1 MRRGWTLTP
10 ATGGPCVDQRLA
22 TSAPGIFA
30 CGNVL
35 HVHDLVDY
43 VSQEAALAG
52 QQAAA
57 WLQAGR
63 GMPPQRR
70 PLRAGAGVRY
80 TVPQALRAAGGPVT
94 VRFRVDGVYRDRFV
108 SVYLGV
114 DAALCTDAAVS

>member
-1 MRRGWTLTP
+1 M
-10 ATGGPCVDQRLA
+10 
-22 TSAPGIFA
+22 
-30 CGNVL
+30 
-35 HVHDLVDY
+35 HDLVDY

-57 WLQAGR
+57 WLRARQADTAAAV
-63 GMPPQRR
+63 

-108 SVYLGV
+108 SVYLGGTRV
-114 DAALCTDAAVS
+114 VHRRRRILTPGEMEQVSFDLPPARRAGRSRSAWRWNRWNRGN